1 MTGAVAHDADVPP
14 VHGQAAV
21 QVQRALDGL
30 ASAGDGSGRGEAPAD
45 QALEVLEVLLPAF
58 ARLSARAAAGPSLPV
73 LLFLVRVSVSVVSVR
88 AEVGQVVRQR
98 DGGHG
103 RRLVLQ
109 HAVHAGDGV
118 PAADV
123 SYC

>member
-30 ASAGDGSGRGEAPAD
+30 ASAGGGSGLGEAPAD
-45 QALEVLEVLLPAF
+45 QALEVLLPAF
-58 ARLSARAAAGPSLPV
+58 ARLSPRAAAGPSLPV

-98 DGGHG
+98 DGGLG